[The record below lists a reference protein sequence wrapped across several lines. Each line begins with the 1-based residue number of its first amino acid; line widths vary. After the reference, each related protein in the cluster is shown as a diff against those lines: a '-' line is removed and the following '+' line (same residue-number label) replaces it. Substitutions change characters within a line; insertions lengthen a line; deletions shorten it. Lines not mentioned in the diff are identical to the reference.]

1 MLARRTR
8 VVGAP
13 FHRNTIAMQ
22 ASIAYLKG
30 LLRSVTARHDTSDI
44 PRLTER
50 VSHVELVCAYQPVV
64 HLSSGTIS
72 GHEALVRKVK
82 SETLG
87 NAHELLD
94 AVRDV
99 RLRPDFELACVERA
113 MAGWGHQIRH
123 GHLFINITAKSLVNL
138 EVQAE
143 AGRLIKAIQRYG
155 VPPARL
161 VMEITEH
168 GKFANVPELVQTTNK
183 LRALGV
189 SLAMDDVKG
198 SEGSLTMWKK
208 LSPDVVKLD
217 QRLTQ
222 GVAGDDARS
231 KAIRALVAKAGKFGC
246 TLVAKGVESA
256 QDLRALRELGV
267 DFAQGYFLG
276 SPDVAP
282 VEILNLRASSV
293 LMDIRQGNGVEAGCS
308 VT

>member
-1 MLARRTR
+1 
-8 VVGAP
+8 
-13 FHRNTIAMQ
+13 MQ
-22 ASIAYLKG
+22 ASIAYFKG
-30 LLRSVTARHDTSDI
+30 LFRSVTARQDPSVL
-44 PRLTER
+44 PVLTER
-50 VSHVELVCAYQPVV
+50 VAPDELVCAYQPVV
-64 HLSSGTIS
+64 HLGSGTIS
-72 GHEALVRKVK
+72 GHEALVRKIR

-87 NAHELLD
+87 NARELLD

-99 RLRPDFELACVERA
+99 RLQRDFELACVERA
-113 MAGWGHQIRH
+113 MAGWGYPVRH
-123 GHLFINITAKSLVNL
+123 GHLFINITAKTLVNL

-161 VMEITEH
+161 VLEITGH
-168 GKFANVPELVQTTNK
+168 GRFNMVHELVQTTNK

-222 GVAGDDARS
+222 GVAGDEARS
-231 KAIRALVAKAGKFGC
+231 KAIRALVAKAANFGC

-282 VEILNLRASSV
+282 AETLNLRASNV
-293 LMDIRQGNGVEAGCS
+293 LTEIRRGSGVEAGCS
-308 VT
+308 VS

>member
-1 MLARRTR
+1 
-8 VVGAP
+8 
-13 FHRNTIAMQ
+13 MQ

-30 LLRSVTARHDTSDI
+30 LVRSVTARQDM
-44 PRLTER
+44 PVLPVLTER
-50 VSHVELVCAYQPVV
+50 VAHDELVCAYQPVV
-64 HLSSGTIS
+64 HLGSGTIS
-72 GHEALVRKVK
+72 GHEALVRQIRNE
-82 SETLG
+82 SAG
-87 NAHELLD
+87 NARALLD

-99 RLRPDFELACVERA
+99 RLQRDFELACVERA
-113 MAGWGHQIRH
+113 MAGWGHQMRH
-123 GHLFINITAKSLVNL
+123 GHLFINITAKTLVNL
-138 EVQAE
+138 EVQVE
-143 AGRLIKAIQRYG
+143 AGRLIKTIQRYG

-161 VMEITEH
+161 VLEITGH
-168 GKFANVPELVQTTNK
+168 GKFAMVHELVKTANK

-222 GVAGDDARS
+222 NVAADEARS
-231 KAIRALVAKAGKFGC
+231 KAVRALVARAAKIGC

-256 QDLRALRELGV
+256 QDVRALRELGV

-282 VEILNLRASSV
+282 AETLNLRASSL
-293 LMDIRQGNGVEAGCS
+293 LMEIRRGSGVEADCS
-308 VT
+308 VS